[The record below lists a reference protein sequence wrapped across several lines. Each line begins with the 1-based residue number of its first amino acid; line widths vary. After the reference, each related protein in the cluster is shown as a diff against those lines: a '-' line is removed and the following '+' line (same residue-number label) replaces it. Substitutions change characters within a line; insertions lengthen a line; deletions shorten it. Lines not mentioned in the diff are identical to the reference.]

1 MKTNSEELTV
11 FVQVV
16 ESGSFSRAAE
26 QLEMANSA
34 VSRIVKRLEE
44 KLGVNLLNRTTRQ
57 LNLTEEGAQYFRRA
71 QRILQEMAAAET
83 EMLAVHEVP
92 QGVLR
97 VDSAAMPM
105 VLHLLAPLAAKFN
118 ERYPHI
124 RLSLVSS
131 EGYINLIERKVDI
144 ALRAG
149 ELDDS
154 GLRARHL
161 FDSHFRVVA
170 SPEYLAKHG
179 TPQSAEDLANHQC
192 LGFTEPGSLNTWAVL
207 DAQGNPYKISPHFT
221 ASSGEILRSLC
232 LSSCGIACLSDFL
245 VDNDITEGKLI
256 PLFAEQ
262 TSNKTH
268 PFNAVYYSDKA
279 VNLRLRVFL
288 DFLVKE
294 LGKNMNRTNTK

>member
-1 MKTNSEELTV
+1 M
-11 FVQVV
+11 QVV
-16 ESGSFSRAAE
+16 ENGSFSRAAN
-26 QLEMANSA
+26 QLSMANSA
-34 VSRIVKRLEE
+34 VSRVVKRLEE
-44 KLGVNLLNRTTRQ
+44 KLGVNLINRTTRQ
-57 LNLTEEGAQYFRRA
+57 LRLTEEGSQYFRRV
-71 QRILQEMAAAET
+71 QKILQEMAAAEA

-97 VDSAAMPM
+97 VDSAMPM
-105 VLHLLAPLAAKFN
+105 VLHLLVPLAAKFN

-124 RLSLVSS
+124 QLSLVSS

-161 FDSHFRVVA
+161 FDSHFRLVA

-179 TPQSAEDLANHQC
+179 TPQSTEDLANHQC
-192 LGFTEPGSLNTWAVL
+192 LGFTEPSSLNTWAVL
-207 DAQGNPYKISPHFT
+207 DAQGNPYNISPHFT

-232 LSSCGIACLSDFL
+232 LSGCGIACLSDFL
-245 VDNDITEGKLI
+245 VDNDIAGGKLT
-256 PLFAEQ
+256 PLL
-262 TSNKTH
+262 SNHITDETL
-268 PFNAVYYSDKA
+268 PLNAVYYSDKA

-288 DFLVKE
+288 DFLAEE
-294 LGKNMNRTNTK
+294 LRG

>member
-1 MKTNSEELTV
+1 MKTTSEELTV

-16 ESGSFSRAAE
+16 ENGSFSRAAE
-26 QLEMANSA
+26 QLAMANSA
-34 VSRIVKRLEE
+34 VSRVVKRLEE
-44 KLGVNLLNRTTRQ
+44 KLGVNLINRTTRQ
-57 LNLTEEGAQYFRRA
+57 LRLTEEGSQYFRRV
-71 QRILQEMAAAET
+71 QIILQEMAAAEA

-97 VDSAAMPM
+97 VDSAMPM
-105 VLHLLAPLAAKFN
+105 VLHLLVPLAAKFN

-124 RLSLVSS
+124 QLSLASS
-131 EGYINLIERKVDI
+131 EGYINLIDRKVDI

-161 FDSHFRVVA
+161 FDSHFRIVA

-179 TPQSAEDLANHQC
+179 TPQSTEDLANHQC
-192 LGFTEPGSLNTWAVL
+192 LGFTEPSSLNTWAVS

-221 ASSGEILRSLC
+221 ANSGEILRSLC
-232 LSSCGIACLSDFL
+232 LSGCGIACLSDFL
-245 VDNDITEGKLI
+245 VDNDIAEGKLI
-256 PLFAEQ
+256 PLLVEQ
-262 TSNKTH
+262 TSNTPL

-288 DFLVKE
+288 DFLVEE
-294 LGKNMNRTNTK
+294 LGKNMSKMNSK

>member
-1 MKTNSEELTV
+1 MKTTSEELTV

-16 ESGSFSRAAE
+16 ENGSFSRAAK
-26 QLEMANSA
+26 QLAMANSA
-34 VSRIVKRLEE
+34 VSRVVKRLEE
-44 KLGVNLLNRTTRQ
+44 KLGVNLINRTTRQ
-57 LNLTEEGAQYFRRA
+57 LRLTEEGSQYFRRV
-71 QRILQEMAAAET
+71 QKILQDMATAEA

-97 VDSAAMPM
+97 VDSAMPM
-105 VLHLLAPLAAKFN
+105 VLHLLVPLAAKFN

-124 RLSLVSS
+124 QLSLASS
-131 EGYINLIERKVDI
+131 EGYINLIDRKVDI

-161 FDSHFRVVA
+161 FDSHFRIVA

-179 TPQSAEDLANHQC
+179 TPQSTEDLANHQC
-192 LGFTEPGSLNTWAVL
+192 LGFTEPSSLNTWAVS

-232 LSSCGIACLSDFL
+232 LSGCGIACLSDFL
-245 VDNDITEGKLI
+245 VDNDIAEGKLI
-256 PLFAEQ
+256 PLLVEQ
-262 TSNKTH
+262 TSNKTL

-288 DFLVKE
+288 DFLVEE
-294 LGKNMNRTNTK
+294 LGKI